1 MRAARAT
8 GVMALCFTFGA
19 CAYHN
24 VIHNASRLFEAG
36 EDHRVAGRDSLAVAL
51 FEDVVRKTGTAYRAR
66 PESDW
71 ARDALVLLGRSHQ
84 RLGDLRAARA
94 AFEEAAELRGD
105 PSTRG
110 DVGVYLAHVSAEI
123 GDVSGALRCVNQAFG
138 APLSRTARAEA
149 HLLRGRLLLA
159 RSLVGPAWWDLD
171 QATAIDGRVRLPAAL
186 AALRWGI
193 RHEDFDRSR
202 SALERLMSY
211 PEADIRADSIV
222 TLARQAKSRWSPAA
236 VADLLEGV
244 DRARWSREAR
254 GGVALY
260 RAQLLRESGD
270 TTGARLQAARVAAG
284 LGGSAADARLLLAD
298 WRLRR
303 ASDLQE
309 VYDVRAILLPS
320 GSEPEVASVLAAIS
334 ELEERAEAGLD
345 EPLGWFAAAEIARD
359 RLGADYVARGLMLA
373 YADAAP
379 QEPWAAKALLAAL
392 AVSPSAGD
400 RAWLRGRLEAHRDS
414 PYVVAA
420 LGGSAVGFEDLEEE
434 LEVRLGELSRQ

>member
-1 MRAARAT
+1 MSTARAT
-8 GVMALCFTFGA
+8 GVIAVCLALGA

-24 VIHNASRLFEAG
+24 VIYNADRLFEAG
-36 EDHRVAGRDSLAVAL
+36 EDHRLAGRDSLSATF
-51 FEDVVRKTGTAYRAR
+51 FEDVVRKTGAAYRAR

-71 ARDALVLLGRSHQ
+71 ARDALILLGRSHQ

-94 AFEEAAELRGD
+94 AFEEAANLEGD
-105 PSTRG
+105 PRTRG
-110 DVGVYLAHVSAEI
+110 DVHVYLAAVSAEI
-123 GDVSGALRCVNQAFG
+123 GDGSSALRRINQAID
-138 APLSRTARAEA
+138 APLSRGARAEA

-159 RSLVGPAWWDLD
+159 RSLVVPAWRDLD
-171 QATAIDGRVRLPAAL
+171 QATAIDGRIRVPAAL

-211 PEADIRADSIV
+211 PEADTRADSIL
-222 TLARQAKSRWSPAA
+222 TLADEAASRWSPRV

-244 DRARWSREAR
+244 DHAGWSREAR
-254 GGVALY
+254 GGVALH
-260 RAQLLRESGD
+260 RAQLLHESGD
-270 TTGARLQAARVAAG
+270 TTGARLQAASVAAG

-320 GSEPEVASVLAAIS
+320 GSEPKVASLLAAIS
-334 ELEERAEAGLD
+334 ELEAHTEAGLD

-359 RLGADYVARGLMLA
+359 RLGADYISRGLMLA
-373 YADAAP
+373 YADAEP

-400 RAWLRGRLEAHRDS
+400 RAWLRGRLEAHRES
-414 PYVVAA
+414 PYVLAA
-420 LGGSAVGFEDLEEE
+420 LGRPAVGFEDLEEE